1 LKYSTKKFIKALL
14 CGVALVLAL
23 LVALIA
29 YEPAGP
35 VMPGRQAQLV
45 NALKD
50 ARARYEAASS
60 NQQIEES
67 LGLI

>member
-1 LKYSTKKFIKALL
+1 MLGGARART
-14 CGVALVLAL
+14 V
-23 LVALIA
+23 VALIA
-29 YEPAGP
+29 CEPAAM
-35 VMPGRQAQLV
+35 VTSERQAQLV

-50 ARARYEAASS
+50 ARARYKAASN

>member
-1 LKYSTKKFIKALL
+1 MLGGARART
-14 CGVALVLAL
+14 V
-23 LVALIA
+23 VALIA
-29 YEPAGP
+29 CEPAGMVTP
-35 VMPGRQAQLV
+35 ERQAQLV

-50 ARARYEAASS
+50 ARARYKAASN